1 MGEVFQLS
9 KPQLAWAGI
18 SGGYCMRIVIVFLQ
32 KREQFTYLSTHDH
45 LMKPLSQFGLWKKPI
60 VTPKE
65 TNQTN
70 WNQRRD
76 AW

>member
-45 LMKPLSQFGLWKKPI
+45 LMKPLSQFGP
-60 VTPKE
+60 
-65 TNQTN
+65 
-70 WNQRRD
+70 
-76 AW
+76 